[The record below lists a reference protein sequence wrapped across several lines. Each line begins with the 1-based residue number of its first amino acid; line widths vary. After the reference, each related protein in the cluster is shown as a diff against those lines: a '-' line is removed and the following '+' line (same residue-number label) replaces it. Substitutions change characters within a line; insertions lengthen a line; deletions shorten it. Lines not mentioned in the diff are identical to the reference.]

1 MTPAFALHPE
11 IDPAALR
18 EAYARDRRVQ
28 IAPFLAD
35 DGAKRLRDHLRGR
48 TDWTLALRAGGGEF
62 EFNCA
67 AQAELGS
74 DRLAA
79 LRSLAAPSAG
89 EGLSYAY
96 ERIVA
101 QRNEG
106 GLEESGTLLAALAS
120 FLASDRVLDLFAA
133 VTGSDEIGSID
144 AKASRYGH
152 GDFLTL
158 HHDRQEGSTRIAA
171 YVLGLTEG
179 WRAEYGGLL
188 LFHEPG
194 GEIERG
200 FIPAMNALTLF
211 AVPRGHSVSQV
222 TSFAPV
228 PRLSV
233 TGWLLPR

>member
-1 MTPAFALHPE
+1 MTTAFALHPG

-28 IAPFLAD
+28 LAPFLAD
-35 DGAKRLRDHLRGR
+35 DGAARLRDHLRDR
-48 TDWTLALRAGGGEF
+48 PDWELALRAGDREF
-62 EFNCA
+62 TFDPA
-67 AQAELGS
+67 AKAELGA
-74 DRLAA
+74 DKLAA
-79 LRSLAAPSAG
+79 LRSLAAPG
-89 EGLSYAY
+89 EHGFTYAY

-101 QRNEG
+101 RLRQSG
-106 GLEESGTLLAALAS
+106 AGESDTLLADFTAFLSSEAVLALLRS
-120 FLASDRVLDLFAA
+120 I
-133 VTGSDEIGSID
+133 TGADEIGAVD
-144 AKASRYGH
+144 AKASRYTA

-158 HHDRQEGSTRIAA
+158 HHDRQDGSSRIAA
-171 YVLGLTEG
+171 YVFGLTEG

-200 FIPAMNALTLF
+200 FVPAMNALTLF
-211 AVPRGHSVSQV
+211 AVPQGHSVSQV
-222 TSFAPV
+222 TPFAPV

>member
-1 MTPAFALHPE
+1 MSFAFALHPG

-28 IAPFLAD
+28 LAPFLAD
-35 DGAKRLRDHLRGR
+35 DGAARLRDHLRER
-48 TDWTLALRAGGGEF
+48 EDWELALRAGDREF
-62 EFNCA
+62 TFDA
-67 AQAELGS
+67 AAKAELGA
-74 DRLAA
+74 DKLAA
-79 LRSLAAPSAG
+79 LRSLAAPRG
-89 EGLSYAY
+89 HDFTYAY

-101 QRNEG
+101 RLRQSG
-106 GLEESGTLLAALAS
+106 AAESDTLLADFATFLSSELILALFRS
-120 FLASDRVLDLFAA
+120 I
-133 VTGSDEIGSID
+133 TGADEIAAAD
-144 AKASRYGH
+144 AKASRYGS

-158 HHDRQEGSTRIAA
+158 HHDRQEESSRIAA

-200 FIPAMNALTLF
+200 FVPAMNVLNLF
-211 AVPRGHSVSQV
+211 AIPQGHSVSQV
-222 TSFAPV
+222 TSFAPA
-228 PRLSV
+228 PRYAV

>member
-1 MTPAFALHPE
+1 MSQACALHPA

-28 IAPFLAD
+28 IAPFLAG
-35 DGAKRLRDHLRGR
+35 DGAAKLRDHLSDRE
-48 TDWTLALRAGGGEF
+48 DWTLALRAGSREF
-62 EFNCA
+62 AFDPA
-67 AQAELGS
+67 QQAELGP
-74 DRLAA
+74 DKLAA
-79 LRSLAAPSAG
+79 LRSLAAPGEEAG
-89 EGLSYAY
+89 FAYAY

-101 QRNEG
+101 RLRQSGEQ
-106 GLEESGTLLAALAS
+106 ESGTPLA
-120 FLASDRVLDLFAA
+120 DFAA
-133 VTGSDEIGSID
+133 FLSSDPVLALLRNVTGADEIGFVD
-144 AKASRYGH
+144 AKASRYTP

-158 HHDRQEGSTRIAA
+158 HHDRQDGSTRIAA
-171 YVLGLTEG
+171 YVFGLTEG
-179 WRAEYGGLL
+179 WRAENGGLL

-200 FIPAMNALTLF
+200 FVPAMNALTLF
-211 AVPRGHSVSQV
+211 AVPQGHSVSQV